1 MNKRILAV
9 LSVVLLLSGTVFG
22 QTAQIITLEDAI
34 RIALENNFSL
44 KQAQN
49 NLGLSDQRL
58 KSEYGDF
65 LPSLNANFGAQS
77 QIGRQFN
84 QNTGEFGDFSINGL
98 SGNLSANI
106 TIFNGFA
113 NIYSLR
119 QTEQQQ
125 LSQEEN
131 LQRAEEVIIFQT
143 ASAYLRVLLD
153 QELLEIAKEN
163 LETSI
168 QQTEQVKVQV
178 EVGSRP
184 AVDLFENEAT
194 LASNELT
201 LRRNEN
207 TLALSRLALIRQLQ
221 IDPLADYEF
230 AKPDID
236 ESDLSV
242 VYDLSLKELV
252 NTALKNRSDLMSAE
266 ANIKA
271 LNYNI
276 KSTNSLILPT
286 ISANA
291 SIGSSYN
298 DQTSQFVRDENGNI
312 IDINGNPILDPTN
325 PNGQIPQSEKVKF
338 NDQFFDQNTSK
349 AFSIN
354 LSIPIFNRLNSST
367 SIQASRVEFKNAE
380 LALEDTKLNIIQEV
394 TQAYTDY
401 TSFIKQYEASKKT
414 ELFREKAFE
423 TQQERYNVGA
433 STLIELSQAQ
443 ANYVSA
449 KSESTQALYNL
460 IFQEKLLDFYLGKLS
475 GDTIE
480 F

>member
-1 MNKRILAV
+1 M
-9 LSVVLLLSGTVFG
+9 
-22 QTAQIITLEDAI
+22 TL
-34 RIALENNFSL
+34 
-44 KQAQN
+44 
-49 NLGLSDQRL
+49 
-58 KSEYGDF
+58 
-65 LPSLNANFGAQS
+65 
-77 QIGRQFN
+77 
-84 QNTGEFGDFSINGL
+84 
-98 SGNLSANI
+98 
-106 TIFNGFA
+106 FNGFA

-125 LSQEEN
+125 LSQKEN

-153 QELLEIAKEN
+153 QELLEIAEEN

-236 ESDLSV
+236 KSDLSV

-252 NTALKNRSDLMSAE
+252 NTALKNRSDLISAE

-298 DQTSQFVRDENGNI
+298 NQITQFVRDETGNI

-367 SIQASRVEFKNAE
+367 SIQASRIEFKNAE

-394 TQAYTDY
+394 AQAYTDY
-401 TSFIKQYEASKKT
+401 TSFIKQYEASKKQN
-414 ELFREKAFE
+414 FSEK
-423 TQQERYNVGA
+423 
-433 STLIELSQAQ
+433 
-443 ANYVSA
+443 
-449 KSESTQALYNL
+449 
-460 IFQEKLLDFYLGKLS
+460 KLLNSARAL
-475 GDTIE
+475 
-480 F
+480 